1 MGLVD
6 TKLVGEYVPDYI
18 SKECLALARETQDIG
33 TVFYEIIGVPS
44 QSRNNIIDF
53 RDATP
58 HKKGATSSEYRR
70 YMSPEEYNLL
80 MQHLIETS
88 DRFDITRT
96 LWLGTQPTF
105 QGPK

>member
-44 QSRNNIIDF
+44 ESWNNIIDF
-53 RDATP
+53 RDATTQ
-58 HKKGATSSEYRR
+58 KMVRQGVS
-70 YMSPEEYNLL
+70 
-80 MQHLIETS
+80 IG
-88 DRFDITRT
+88 
-96 LWLGTQPTF
+96 GTCRLKSTIC
-105 QGPK
+105 

>member
-44 QSRNNIIDF
+44 ESWNNIIDF
-53 RDATP
+53 R
-58 HKKGATSSEYRR
+58 GATTQKMVRQGVSRR

-80 MQHLIETS
+80 MQHPIETS